1 MTNRIA
7 LGLGLVLLAALALD
21 YVLGFGAALFLA
33 RKFLDLIQA
42 LAVWR

>member
-7 LGLGLVLLAALALD
+7 LGIGIVLCAALALD
-21 YVLGFGAALFLA
+21 YVLGLGVALYLA

-42 LAVWR
+42 VAVWR

>member
-7 LGLGLVLLAALALD
+7 LGIAVVLGVMLALD
-21 YVLGFGAALFLA
+21 YVLGLGMALYLA